1 MIATDFTA
9 MTAVIPFGSS
19 SLDPAAVRR
28 AELVARIRRLAPQP
42 GTYETGIPSL
52 NFIRVDE
59 RGETLHVLHKP
70 ALCVILQGRK
80 QVRLWHELYH
90 YDALNYLV
98 VSVTLPLSGEVI
110 QASADEPYL
119 CVRLDIDGAE
129 IAGLL
134 ADIPKIEASASTG
147 RGLFLDELDTPL
159 LDALMRLVGLLETP
173 EDIALLAPMALREI
187 FYRVLRGRQGARL
200 LEIAIPDSQTQR
212 VSRAIEWLNNHYVE
226 PLRIDELAQRVHLS
240 PSTLH
245 QRFKAVTAMSPL
257 QYQKQLRLQEAR
269 RLLISEDSDVSS
281 TSYRMGYESPSQ
293 FCREY
298 SRLFGASP
306 LKDVARLRAQVS

>member
-1 MIATDFTA
+1 
-9 MTAVIPFGSS
+9 MTAVPPFVSS
-19 SLDPAAVRR
+19 ALDPAAVRR
-28 AELVARIRRLAPQP
+28 AELVARVKRLAPQP
-42 GTYETGIPSL
+42 GMYETAIPAL
-52 NFIRVDE
+52 NFLRSDE
-59 RGETLHVLHKP
+59 PGEVLHIVHKP
-70 ALCVILQGRK
+70 ALCVVLEGRK
-80 QVRLWHELYH
+80 EVRLWHECYH

-110 QASADEPYL
+110 QASAGHPYL
-119 CVRLDIDGAE
+119 CIRLDIDPAE

-134 ADIPKIEASASTG
+134 SEVAPVERATATPG
-147 RGLFLDELDTPL
+147 RGLFLDSLDTPL

-173 EDIALLAPMALREI
+173 DDIALLAPMALREI
-187 FYRVLRGRQGARL
+187 FYRVLRGQQGARL
-200 LEIAIPDSQTQR
+200 LDVAIPDSQTQR

-226 PLRIDELAQRVHLS
+226 PLRIDALAQRVNLS

-257 QYQKQLRLQEAR
+257 QYQKQLRLQEGR
-269 RLLISEDSDVSS
+269 RLLISEQADVSS
-281 TSYRMGYESPSQ
+281 TSHRMGYESPSQ

-306 LKDVARLRAQVS
+306 LKDVARLRQN